1 MVSAAWLYEHNVD
14 NSARFVLGTVGA
26 NPLIC
31 VGVNP
36 STAAPGDPDLTVSK
50 VMGFAA
56 RNGFD
61 SWVMLNLY
69 PQRST
74 DPKGMHLVADPALQV
89 ENERQIAAL
98 VAGRP
103 LTLLAA
109 WGGLITARS
118 YLPRMLAGIVAV
130 TDAAGC
136 EWVSIGDLLGSGH
149 PRHPSRAGY
158 AWPLQSFDVS
168 GYLRGVGGVR

>member
-1 MVSAAWLYEHNVD
+1 MVTDVWMYEHNVD
-14 NSARFVLGTVGA
+14 DSARFVLGTVGE

-36 STAAPGDPDLTVSK
+36 STAVPGDPDLTVSK

-61 SWVMLNLY
+61 SWVMLNVY
-69 PQRST
+69 AQRST
-74 DPKGMHLVADPALQV
+74 DPKGMHLVHDPLLRA
-89 ENERQIAAL
+89 ENERHIAAL
-98 VAGRP
+98 VGGRP

-109 WGGLITARS
+109 WGELIKTRR
-118 YLPRMLAGIVAV
+118 YLPQLLAGIVAV
-130 TDAAGC
+130 TDASGC
-136 EWVSIGDLLGSGH
+136 EWVSIGDLLKSGH

-158 AWPLQSFDVS
+158 ALPLQRFDVA
-168 GYLRGVGGVR
+168 GYLRALGA